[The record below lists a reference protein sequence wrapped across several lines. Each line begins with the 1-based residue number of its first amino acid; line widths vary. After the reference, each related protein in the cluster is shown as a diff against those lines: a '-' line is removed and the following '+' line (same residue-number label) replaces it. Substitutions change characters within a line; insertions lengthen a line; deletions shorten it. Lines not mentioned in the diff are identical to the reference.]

1 MIQQVLNSIDFS
13 LCAEIALVLFF
24 GLFVVLSVRT
34 LLADRR
40 TLQQYA
46 ADAIDD
52 RKETQR

>member
-24 GLFVVLSVRT
+24 GLFVVISVRT

-46 ADAIDD
+46 ADALED
-52 RKETQR
+52 RKEAP